1 MCIQAVC
8 LGSHWPYVATE
19 NLKCEIEFKSKLR
32 FNISMKDTRLNRF
45 NAKKRKDLISIFSL
59 IYVEIVMF

>member
-1 MCIQAVC
+1 M
-8 LGSHWPYVATE
+8 GSHWLYVATE

-32 FNISMKDTRLNRF
+32 FNISMKDTRFHRF
-45 NAKKRKDLISIFSL
+45 NAKKKPHKDLISIVSL